1 MDCPASPIKGWSD
14 SNPKPPWVHI
24 GRRLSVWRAGYYG
37 EGGHWAQFCDTQTP
51 NKDGLSLQLQ
61 LTATDRQIWFWLGPR
76 LKRKRRERS
85 CIPRKSP
92 TNWDWV
98 VSLHLGVWVGHGQR
112 SPDRSQTAKARLR
125 PVTRDCSATLQNSCL
140 SDFEHKCWKKA
151 IGPPSTYPPTPNS
164 EPWTLGSPWQSD
176 MHGAMFVV
184 HLWFHTNHNQQ
195 HI

>member
-1 MDCPASPIKGWSD
+1 M
-14 SNPKPPWVHI
+14 
-24 GRRLSVWRAGYYG
+24 
-37 EGGHWAQFCDTQTP
+37 
-51 NKDGLSLQLQ
+51 
-61 LTATDRQIWFWLGPR
+61 
-76 LKRKRRERS
+76 
-85 CIPRKSP
+85 
-92 TNWDWV
+92 
-98 VSLHLGVWVGHGQR
+98 SLHLGVWVGHGQR

-184 HLWFHTNHNQQ
+184 HLGFHTNHKPATHLTSAWIAFIFLYLSGSIGWGLFEMEMFPRLPPLLQMSEWPWQ
-195 HI
+195 YKPHLVLLTTSTYLYAFELVFVVLW

>member
-1 MDCPASPIKGWSD
+1 M
-14 SNPKPPWVHI
+14 
-24 GRRLSVWRAGYYG
+24 
-37 EGGHWAQFCDTQTP
+37 
-51 NKDGLSLQLQ
+51 
-61 LTATDRQIWFWLGPR
+61 
-76 LKRKRRERS
+76 
-85 CIPRKSP
+85 
-92 TNWDWV
+92 
-98 VSLHLGVWVGHGQR
+98 SLHLGVWVGHGQR

-184 HLWFHTNHNQQ
+184 YLWFHANHKPATHLTSTWIAFIFLYCLVQLFEDWTPFIFPWVGIVWNGDVSSPSPPPADEWVTVA
-195 HI
+195 I